1 MTHYDGTTDLK
12 TALAALCS
20 CSVKNHNK
28 LSELTKQAKD
38 ALEITINARL
48 FSSEQRLAVWQWHK
62 DRLNNVELFTQS
74 NSKPVI
80 NDDIE
85 TLPTAEPIEPV
96 SRESVELFTQSNSE
110 PVINDDIETLPTAE
124 PIEPVSLGNVEL
136 FTQQDNEPT
145 ERYSINAL
153 VRIAFFTSTYG
164 ELKRQYIALD
174 GFYVNALMLAA
185 GIDKKGV
192 SKWIQR
198 AVDNWKAFD
207 DKLPITKQV
216 KLLIIRELEK
226 QLSRARHR

>member
-1 MTHYDGTTDLK
+1 MTTMTHYDGTTDLK
-12 TALAALCS
+12 PALAALCG
-20 CSVKNHNK
+20 CSVKSHNK
-28 LSELTKQAKD
+28 LAELTKQAKD
-38 ALEITINARL
+38 ALGITTNARL
-48 FSSEQRLAVWQWHK
+48 FSAEQRLAIWQWHK
-62 DRLNNVELFTQS
+62 ERLDNVELFTQS
-74 NSKPVI
+74 DSEPAI
-80 NDDIE
+80 NDVE

-96 SRESVELFTQSNSE
+96 SGE
-110 PVINDDIETLPTAE
+110 
-124 PIEPVSLGNVEL
+124 NVEL
-136 FTQQDNEPT
+136 FTQDDNEPT
-145 ERYSINAL
+145 GQYGMNAL

-216 KLLIIRELEK
+216 KFLIIRELEE
-226 QLSRARHR
+226 QLSRARSR